1 MDEKAEEFD
10 WSVAGWEGSRRAQI
24 RRWMSLTLRER
35 LEMLEGMA
43 RFARHM
49 ESIHRKRPAGEATA
63 GGRAN

>member
-1 MDEKAEEFD
+1 MDERAEEFD

-35 LEMLEGMA
+35 LEMLEEMA

-49 ESIHRKRPAGEATA
+49 GNIHRKRPAGGATE